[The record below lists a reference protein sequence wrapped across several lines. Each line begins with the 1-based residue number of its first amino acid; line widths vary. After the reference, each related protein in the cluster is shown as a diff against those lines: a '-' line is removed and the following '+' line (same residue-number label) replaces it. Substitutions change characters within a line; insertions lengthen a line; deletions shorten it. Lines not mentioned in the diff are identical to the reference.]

1 MGTLKLFGYLRGS
14 SLDVNSLLYV
24 PSIGTFQMSEIHV
37 MTKRLDKNNN
47 HMVGREN
54 GSEGVWELVQSAD
67 PARQESLE
75 TEAQYDEMNA
85 EQTWPTEQEL
95 KDGSLFNQHS

>member
-1 MGTLKLFGYLRGS
+1 MFGYLRGR
-14 SLDVNSLLYV
+14 SLNVNSLIHL

-37 MTKRLDKNNN
+37 MKRSVDKNNN
-47 HMVGREN
+47 PSGL
-54 GSEGVWELVQSAD
+54 WELAQTAD
-67 PARQESLE
+67 VARQESLE

-95 KDGSLFNQHS
+95 KDGNNLSLF